1 MALPQFRNTKII
13 FTIEVG
19 NKTQI
24 IKVSIKVRNKFIAY
38 VEKKVFKYIFLEAR
52 TIIILN
58 LRTYMHM

>member
-24 IKVSIKVRNKFIAY
+24 IKISIKVRNKFIAY
-38 VEKKVFKYIFLEAR
+38 VEKRSLNIFF
-52 TIIILN
+52 
-58 LRTYMHM
+58 